1 MIVCLFAHT
10 GQGDAALKE
19 LLEAGV
25 PHADVCVI
33 GDLGPAMSTPGAE
46 RHVTF
51 DALHLPVAERE
62 LFMDTIRAGGV
73 VLGVEWG
80 NVAFVEKVAWGHKA
94 LKTVQVS
101 GAGVNPSHNA
111 AG

>member
-10 GQGDAALKE
+10 SQGDGALKE

-33 GDLGPAMSTPGAE
+33 GDLVPAGAE

-51 DALHLPVAERE
+51 DALHLPAAERE
-62 LFMDTIRAGGV
+62 LFMDTIRGGGV
-73 VLGVEWG
+73 VLGVEWE
-80 NVAFVEKVAWGHKA
+80 NVGFVEKVAWSHNA
-94 LKTVQVS
+94 LKMLQVS
-101 GAGVNPSHNA
+101 AAGVNPSHNA
-111 AG
+111 AE